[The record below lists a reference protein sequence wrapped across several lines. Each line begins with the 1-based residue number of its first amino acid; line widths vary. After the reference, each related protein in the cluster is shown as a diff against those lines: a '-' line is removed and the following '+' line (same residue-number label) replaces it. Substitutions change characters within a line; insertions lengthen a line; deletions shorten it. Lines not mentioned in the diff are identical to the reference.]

1 MAEQDTGFVENVF
14 DSEEEET
21 PIKVPEVEEIVEV
34 EATAPEVDLEDA
46 NELSPLQQYYQKYED
61 EPESLPEEQVYEG
74 EEEGTYQAG
83 SVEDYALQGLAGV
96 MDTAEN
102 MAEIFHIP
110 QMHKALNETVESF
123 DMDSG
128 KLVFNIKGFKNYDP
142 NRDTISFMSDE
153 EWDELHSQDKVSF
166 MPFIKKSND
175 AGATLTRNLSKV
187 IAGLIPAA
195 KIAKGVKA
203 GSVALGIAKKA
214 PSSKMVKGLQ
224 KYAEFTSVGTLGSVF
239 AFKPFEPRIAD
250 DMVGFVKDTPFEVT
264 QPFFEWMSS
273 ADSDSVA
280 EERFKIA
287 LEAMVIDAA
296 LVGVAIP
303 AFSTFFKV
311 FKRERK
317 LAKAEMQG
325 APLDELNAIN
335 DIEIAAINSGDAA
348 DVMYPPS
355 LTPIKVEAREAVS
368 QLKDSA
374 LDVEDFIP
382 LGAVDDV
389 SNKVVLESVSLSTE
403 GVNNAVKALARAAVT
418 GEDVGLSATMQIAGR
433 TPLINL
439 NTVKD
444 TGVKNIINALANE
457 IDREAHLLG
466 KVVLD
471 QYGQPVK
478 NVAQKDKKS
487 FTQATKEATVYAKYI
502 NQRSSFDAKH
512 FLQLGNKLGKTEEEL
527 FKMMQPDLL
536 MADQI
541 GSRTLAWQMVLDDIT
556 SQVGKAL
563 DGRDLSDPFIIEQ
576 ASRQLEVINNLWN
589 AFTEMPRGIARALAQ
604 RRIMMD
610 KKYLKQSKDGT
621 YVPKPDVDLSPED
634 VLARKAFLKKHMKN
648 KGMNQEL
655 LETLR
660 SAMGMAR
667 NASERSI
674 ALRKGLTASFQ
685 GRKAM
690 LEMYRGLLLTN
701 LKTMTTNFL
710 GNTMETLMIPL
721 SRTIGHM
728 ATFNLKGVKEEI
740 GFMANMVMSINK
752 ATRAGMDSLINERN
766 LLDPLRTKS
775 EALNGEIGAG
785 FYMQMDKAVNAG
797 YWHPQNW
804 VPLMVNTAGKVGRA
818 SLRVL
823 GAQDEWFKTLT
834 YNGKAMSRIAKEM
847 PEGLSRA
854 EKKEFVKKHLDM
866 FYDDAGEAVD
876 RELLD
881 YSRRAAFQED
891 LEKGWVNNLHL
902 AVGKTPEL
910 GIILPFVR
918 TPANLISRA
927 IQRTPVANFMSKR
940 TRRMWTSGNPDEK
953 AEVIGNTIIG
963 TGIFGT
969 ALGYSMSGNITGS
982 GPLDYEKN
990 RLWRTAGFK
999 PYHIKV
1005 GETWYKY
1012 DRLEPLMMP
1021 FIYVSS
1027 LHENLYRFNDHPDDL
1042 QDAIGIFVATSA
1054 RTLIDRTWLR
1064 GLKGFMD
1071 GFDTAMDSD
1080 GGATYQDILG
1090 SFAANLIPAGINQV
1104 HRLSG
1109 LADEQSGAYSFRE
1122 ALSWQDKMM
1131 KKLPPV
1137 EGYDAVK
1144 HNWLTGKPMLLPNGG
1159 NFGLDNTKEEPS
1171 KYMEELLRFGPN
1183 IQGVSKKLGEV
1194 DLSSKQY
1201 SRLTELTGTLKIDGL
1216 TLMDQLEELMDLPEY
1231 DFDENRVYHDD
1242 YPSLQQKT
1250 VNKVINAYKEHAR
1263 LTLLSEDKTLH
1274 KEWEKANEEKLKVG
1288 MGMEL

>member
-1 MAEQDTGFVENVF
+1 MAEQIVPV
-14 DSEEEET
+14 EEEDKEVTEEVPIET
-21 PIKVPEVEEIVEV
+21 EEVSNIDATPPPEAPIEEDE
-34 EATAPEVDLEDA
+34 
-46 NELSPLQQYYQKYED
+46 ELSPLQQYYQKYEN
-61 EPESLPEEQVYEG
+61 ESEVLPEEQLYEG
-74 EEEGTYQAG
+74 EEEGTYQTG
-83 SVEDYALQGLAGV
+83 SIEDYALQGLAGV

-110 QMHKALNETVESF
+110 QMHKAISETVESF
-123 DMDSG
+123 DMDSD

-153 EWDELHSQDKVSF
+153 EFDELHKQDKVSF
-166 MPFIKKSND
+166 MPSIKKSD
-175 AGATLTRNLSKV
+175 SAGATLTRNLTKVISGLLPAARILKGAKAGAVGLGIVSKAPTSKV
-187 IAGLIPAA
+187 
-195 KIAKGVKA
+195 
-203 GSVALGIAKKA
+203 
-214 PSSKMVKGLQ
+214 VKGLQ
-224 KYAEFTSVGTLGSVF
+224 KYAEFTSIGTLGSVF

-250 DMVGFVKDTPFEVT
+250 DMVGFVRDTPFEVT

-273 ADSDSVA
+273 ADSDSAA

-317 LAKAEMQG
+317 LAKAEMSG
-325 APLDELNAIN
+325 APVDDLNAIN
-335 DIEIAAINSGDAA
+335 DLEVAAINSGDAA
-348 DVMYPPS
+348 DVVYPPS
-355 LTPIKVEAREAVS
+355 LAPVKVEAREVIT
-368 QLKDSA
+368 QLKNTATDA
-374 LDVEDFIP
+374 EDFVPI
-382 LGAVDDV
+382 GAVDDV
-389 SNKVVLESVSLSTE
+389 SNKAVLESVSLSTE
-403 GVNNAVKALARAAVT
+403 GINNAVKALAKAAVT
-418 GEDVGLSATMQIAGR
+418 GEDVAPHFMMGNR

-439 NTVKD
+439 NTVND

-457 IDREAHLLG
+457 INREAVILG
-466 KVVLD
+466 KVLKDNKGRVI
-471 QYGQPVK
+471 K
-478 NVAQKDKKS
+478 NISQKSIKS
-487 FTQATKEATVYAKYI
+487 FKQTTKEATVYAKYV
-502 NQRSSFDAKH
+502 NQRSAFDAKN
-512 FLQLGNKLGKTEEEL
+512 FAELGSKLGKTEEEL

-541 GSRTLAWQMVLDDIT
+541 GSRTLAWQMVLDDLT
-556 SQVGKAL
+556 SQIGKSL
-563 DGRDLSDPFIIEQ
+563 DGKDLSDPFIIEQ
-576 ASRQLEVINNLWN
+576 ASRQLEMVNNLWN
-589 AFTEMPRGIARALAQ
+589 AFTEIPRGVARALAQ

-610 KKYLKQSKDGT
+610 KKYLKQAKDGT
-621 YVPKPDVDLSPED
+621 YVPKADVDLSPKD
-634 VLARKAFLKKHMKN
+634 VIARNEFLKKQMKN

-660 SAMGMAR
+660 SAMGGAL
-667 NASERSI
+667 NATERSI

-690 LEMYRGLLLTN
+690 LEMYRGLLLMN
-701 LKTMTTNFL
+701 LKTVTTNFL
-710 GNTMETLMIPL
+710 GNTMETMMIPL

-728 ATFNLKGVKEEI
+728 ATFNLKGIKEEL
-740 GFMANMVMSINK
+740 GFVANMVMSMK
-752 ATRAGMDSLINERN
+752 RATRASMDSLINERN

-785 FYMQMDKAVNAG
+785 FYMQMNKVADAG

-834 YNGKAMSRIAKEM
+834 YNGKAISKITKSM

-881 YSRRAAFQED
+881 YSRRATFQED

-910 GIILPFVR
+910 GLIMPFVR
-918 TPANLISRA
+918 TPANLVSRA
-927 IQRTPVANFMSKR
+927 IQRTPVANFMSAR
-940 TRRMWTSGNPDEK
+940 TKRMWTSGNPDEK

-990 RLWRTAGFK
+990 RLWRAAGFK
-999 PYHIKV
+999 PYHMKF
-1005 GETWYKY
+1005 GDTWYKY
-1012 DRLEPLMMP
+1012 DRLEPLMIP
-1021 FIYVSS
+1021 FIYVST
-1027 LHENLYRFNDHPDDL
+1027 LHENLYRFNNHPDDL
-1042 QDAIGIFVATSA
+1042 QDAVGVFVAVSA

-1080 GGATYQDILG
+1080 GGSTPADILG
-1090 SFAANLIPAGINQV
+1090 SFASNLIPAGINQV

-1122 ALSWQDKMM
+1122 AISWQDKMM
-1131 KKLPPV
+1131 KKLPPS

-1144 HNWLTGKPMLLPNGG
+1144 HNWLTGKPMLLPNGS

-1183 IQGVSKKLGEV
+1183 IRGVSKKLGQV

-1201 SRLTELTGTLKIDGL
+1201 SRLTELTGSLKIDGL

-1231 DFDENRVYHDD
+1231 DFDENRVYHDE

-1263 LTLLSEDKTLH
+1263 LTLLSEDKTLR
-1274 KEWEKANEEKLKVG
+1274 KNWEKANEEKLKVG

>member
-1 MAEQDTGFVENVF
+1 MAEQNTGNIF
-14 DSEEEET
+14 DEEEEVT
-21 PIKVPEVEEIVEV
+21 PVEPIEETVEV
-34 EATAPEVDLEDA
+34 EASAPEVDLEDD
-46 NELSPLQQYYQKYED
+46 NELSPLQQYYQKYEN
-61 EPESLPEEQVYEG
+61 EPESLPEEQLYEG

-110 QMHKALNETVESF
+110 QMHKALSETVEAF
-123 DMDSG
+123 DMDSD

-153 EWDELHSQDKVSF
+153 EFDELHSQDKVSF
-166 MPFIKKSND
+166 MPSIKKSD
-175 AGATLTRNLSKV
+175 SAGATLTRNLTKV
-187 IAGLIPAA
+187 VAGLIPAA
-195 KIAKGVKA
+195 RITKWATKGWGTA
-203 GSVALGIAKKA
+203 ASVAKKA
-214 PSSKMVKGLQ
+214 PTSKMVKGLQ

-250 DMVGFVKDTPFEVT
+250 DMVGFVKDTPYEVT

-273 ADSDSVA
+273 ADSDSEV

-287 LEAMVIDAA
+287 LEAMIIDAA

-317 LAKAEMQG
+317 LAKAEMEG
-325 APLDELNAIN
+325 APLDDLNAIN
-335 DIEIAAINSGDAA
+335 DIEIAAINSGDLA
-348 DVMYPPS
+348 DVVYPPS
-355 LTPIKVEAREAVS
+355 ITPIKVEAREVIT
-368 QLKDSA
+368 QLKSTAKDA
-374 LDVEDFIP
+374 EDFIP
-382 LGAVDDV
+382 VGAVDDA
-389 SNKVVLESVSLSTE
+389 SSKTVVESVSLSTDV
-403 GVNNAVKALARAAVT
+403 VNNAVKALARAAVT
-418 GEDVGLSATMQIAGR
+418 GEEVAPHFLMGNR

-439 NTVKD
+439 NTVND
-444 TGVKNIINALANE
+444 TGVKNIINALSNE
-457 IDREAHLLG
+457 INREAVILG
-466 KVVLD
+466 KVLKD
-471 QYGQPVK
+471 DKGRTVK
-478 NVAQKDKKS
+478 NIAQKDIKS
-487 FTQATKEATVYAKYI
+487 FKQTTKEATVYAEYV
-502 NQRSSFDAKH
+502 NQRSAFDKKH
-512 FLQLGNKLGKTEEEL
+512 FVELGTKLGKTEEEL

-541 GSRTLAWQMVLDDIT
+541 GSRTLAWQMVLDDLT
-556 SQVGKAL
+556 SQVGKSL
-563 DGRDLSDPFIIEQ
+563 DGKDLGDVLIMEQ
-576 ASRQLEVINNLWN
+576 ATRQLEVINNLWN

-610 KKYLKQSKDGT
+610 KKYLKQAKDGT
-621 YVPKPDVDLSPED
+621 YVPKADIDLSPKD
-634 VLARKAFLKKHMKN
+634 VIARNAFIKKQMKN
-648 KGMNQEL
+648 RGMNQEL

-660 SAMGMAR
+660 SAMGMAT
-667 NASERSI
+667 NATERSI

-690 LEMYRGLLLTN
+690 LEMYRGLLLMN

-710 GNTMETLMIPL
+710 GNTMETMMIPL

-728 ATFNLKGVKEEI
+728 ATFNLRGIKEEL
-740 GFMANMVMSINK
+740 GFVANMVMSMK
-752 ATRAGMDSLINERN
+752 RATRASMDSLIHERN

-785 FYMQMDKAVNAG
+785 FYMQMNKAVNAG

-854 EKKEFVKKHLDM
+854 EKKEFVRKHLDM

-881 YSRRAAFQED
+881 YSRRATFQED
-891 LEKGWVNNLHL
+891 LEKGMINNLHL
-902 AVGKTPEL
+902 AIGKTPEL
-910 GIILPFVR
+910 GIIMPFVR

-982 GPLDYEKN
+982 GPLDYQKN
-990 RLWRTAGFK
+990 KLWRAAGFK
-999 PYHIKV
+999 PYHIKF
-1005 GETWYKY
+1005 GDTWYKY

-1021 FIYVSS
+1021 FIYVAT
-1027 LHENLYRFNDHPDDL
+1027 LHENLYRFNNHPDDL
-1042 QDAIGIFVATSA
+1042 QDAIGVFVAASA

-1080 GGATYQDILG
+1080 GGATPADILG
-1090 SFAANLIPAGINQV
+1090 SFGANLIPAGINQV

-1122 ALSWQDKMM
+1122 AITWQDKMM
-1131 KKLPPV
+1131 KKLPPS

-1144 HNWLTGKPMLLPNGG
+1144 HNWLTGKPMLLPNGS

-1183 IQGVSKKLGEV
+1183 IQGVSKKLGQV

-1201 SRLTELTGTLKIDGL
+1201 SRLTELTGSLKMDGL
-1216 TLMDQLEELMDLPEY
+1216 TLMDQIEELMDLPEY
-1231 DFDENRVYHDD
+1231 DFDEDRIYHED
-1242 YPSLQQKT
+1242 YPSVQQKT

-1263 LTLLSEDKTLH
+1263 ITLLSEDKALY
-1274 KEWEKANEEKLKVG
+1274 KEWQKTNEDKMKVG

>member
-1 MAEQDTGFVENVF
+1 ALKNLKVELKKFAEEHKKLPAYNEAHRTFRDFNVAIGEWRF
-14 DSEEEET
+14 NDAKRIIT
-21 PIKVPEVEEIVEV
+21 KLKNKVNEGSK
-34 EATAPEVDLEDA
+34 AWNKWALEG
-46 NELSPLQQYYQKYED
+46 L
-61 EPESLPEEQVYEG
+61 
-74 EEEGTYQAG
+74 EEGF
-83 SVEDYALQGLAGV
+83 EGV
-96 MDTAEN
+96 Q
-102 MAEIFHIP
+102 P
-110 QMHKALNETVESF
+110 QS
-123 DMDSG
+123 
-128 KLVFNIKGFKNYDP
+128 
-142 NRDTISFMSDE
+142 IS
-153 EWDELHSQDKVSF
+153 K
-166 MPFIKKSND
+166 
-175 AGATLTRNLSKV
+175 T
-187 IAGLIPAA
+187 
-195 KIAKGVKA
+195 
-203 GSVALGIAKKA
+203 
-214 PSSKMVKGLQ
+214 
-224 KYAEFTSVGTLGSVF
+224 
-239 AFKPFEPRIAD
+239 
-250 DMVGFVKDTPFEVT
+250 
-264 QPFFEWMSS
+264 
-273 ADSDSVA
+273 
-280 EERFKIA
+280 
-287 LEAMVIDAA
+287 
-296 LVGVAIP
+296 
-303 AFSTFFKV
+303 
-311 FKRERK
+311 
-317 LAKAEMQG
+317 
-325 APLDELNAIN
+325 
-335 DIEIAAINSGDAA
+335 
-348 DVMYPPS
+348 
-355 LTPIKVEAREAVS
+355 
-368 QLKDSA
+368 
-374 LDVEDFIP
+374 
-382 LGAVDDV
+382 
-389 SNKVVLESVSLSTE
+389 VLESVSLSTE
-403 GVNNAVKALARAAVT
+403 GINNAVKALARAAVT
-418 GEDVGLSATMQIAGR
+418 GEDVAPHFLMGNR

-457 IDREAHLLG
+457 INREAVILG
-466 KVVLD
+466 KVLKDDKGRVI
-471 QYGQPVK
+471 K
-478 NVAQKDKKS
+478 NISQKGIKS
-487 FTQATKEATVYAKYI
+487 FTQTTKEATVYAKYV
-502 NQRSSFDAKH
+502 NQRSAFDAKN
-512 FLQLGNKLGKTEEEL
+512 FAELGSKLGKTEEEL

-541 GSRTLAWQMVLDDIT
+541 GSRTLAWQMVLDDLT
-556 SQVGKAL
+556 SQIGKAL
-563 DGRDLSDPFIIEQ
+563 DGKDLSDPFIIEQ
-576 ASRQLEVINNLWN
+576 ASRQLEMVNNLWN
-589 AFTEMPRGIARALAQ
+589 AFTEIPRGVARALAQ

-610 KKYLKQSKDGT
+610 KKYLKQAKDGT
-621 YVPKPDVDLSPED
+621 YVPKADVDLSPKD
-634 VLARKAFLKKHMKN
+634 VIARNAFLKKHMKN

-660 SAMGMAR
+660 SAMGGAL
-667 NASERSI
+667 NATERSI

-685 GRKAM
+685 GRKAI
-690 LEMYRGLLLTN
+690 LEMYRGLLLMN

-710 GNTMETLMIPL
+710 GNTMETMMIPL

-728 ATFNLKGVKEEI
+728 ATFNLKGIKEEL
-740 GFMANMVMSINK
+740 GFVANMVMSMK
-752 ATRAGMDSLINERN
+752 RATRASMDSLIHERN

-785 FYMQMDKAVNAG
+785 FYMQMNKVADAG

-834 YNGKAMSRIAKEM
+834 YNGKAISKITKSM

-881 YSRRAAFQED
+881 YSRRATFQED
-891 LEKGWVNNLHL
+891 LEKGHINNLHL
-902 AVGKTPEL
+902 AIGKTPEL
-910 GIILPFVR
+910 GLIMPFVR
-918 TPANLISRA
+918 TPANLVSRA
-927 IQRTPVANFMSKR
+927 IQRTPVANFMSAR
-940 TRRMWTSGNPDEK
+940 TKRMWTSGNPDEK

-990 RLWRTAGFK
+990 RLWRAAGFK
-999 PYHIKV
+999 PYHIKF
-1005 GETWYKY
+1005 GDTWYKY

-1021 FIYVSS
+1021 FIFVST
-1027 LHENLYRFNDHPDDL
+1027 LHENLYRFNNHPDDL
-1042 QDAIGIFVATSA
+1042 QDAVGVFVATSA

-1080 GGATYQDILG
+1080 GGATPADILG

-1122 ALSWQDKMM
+1122 AISWQDKMM
-1131 KKLPPV
+1131 KKLPPS

-1144 HNWLTGKPMLLPNGG
+1144 HNWLTGKPMLLPNGS

-1183 IQGVSKKLGEV
+1183 IRGVSKKLGQV

-1201 SRLTELTGTLKIDGL
+1201 SRLTELTGSLKIDGL

-1231 DFDENRVYHDD
+1231 DFDENRVYHDE

-1263 LTLLSEDKTLH
+1263 LTLLSEDKTLY
-1274 KEWEKANEEKLKVG
+1274 KNWEKANEEKLKVG